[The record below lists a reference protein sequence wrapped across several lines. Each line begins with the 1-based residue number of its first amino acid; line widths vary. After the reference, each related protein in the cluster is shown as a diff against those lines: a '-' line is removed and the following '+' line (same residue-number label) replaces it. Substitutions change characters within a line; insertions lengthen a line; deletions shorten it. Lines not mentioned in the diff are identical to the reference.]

1 MDIKENIERTAK
13 TGAGTAADASTKIMP
28 TAQRIAILAV
38 GDIIVF
44 LVFAAIG
51 RRSHGE
57 AAGLNALL
65 QIALTAA
72 PFAVAW
78 FVVSPFVGAFRRGLE
93 KQPGK
98 MAQRTALSWL
108 AAWPVAM
115 ALRGIFVDHA
125 VPPLTFALITLV
137 TNTILLLIWRWPFS
151 LLSTS
156 LGRKASR

>member
-1 MDIKENIERTAK
+1 MDIKENVERTAK
-13 TGAGTAADASTKIMP
+13 TRAGEAAGVAAKAMP

-38 GDIIVF
+38 GDVIVF

-57 AAGLNALL
+57 AAGLHALL

-98 MAQRTALSWL
+98 MAQRTALAWL
-108 AAWPVAM
+108 ASWPVAM

-137 TNTILLLIWRWPFS
+137 TNTILLLIWRWPFALIS
-151 LLSTS
+151 TTLS
-156 LGRKASR
+156 RKAGR